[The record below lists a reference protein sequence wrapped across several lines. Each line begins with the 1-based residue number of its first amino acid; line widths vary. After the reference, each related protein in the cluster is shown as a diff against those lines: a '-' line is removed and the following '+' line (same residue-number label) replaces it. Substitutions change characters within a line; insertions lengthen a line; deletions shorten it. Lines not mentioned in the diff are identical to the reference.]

1 MNSGRFYSL
10 RFEMDAVME
19 QKKSVNSP
27 KRPYPMDRTRNIGIA
42 AHIDAGKTTTT
53 ERILFYTGLIHKM
66 GDVDD
71 GNTVTDWMEQERER
85 GITITSAATTCY
97 WTQKEDGTYKAFT
110 SVPHR
115 VNIIDTPGHV
125 DFTAEVERSMRVLDG
140 AVAVFCG
147 VAGVQP
153 QSETVWRQATKYR
166 VPRIAF
172 VNKMDRTGA
181 NFENAVNEMRKKLGA
196 YAYPVIIPI
205 GKEDYFSGVIDVV
218 NQKAIIYDLNDEV
231 GLKYEVTDIPAED
244 QERAKQALEELI
256 DAVSN
261 KDDQMAELVIENR
274 PITPQVL
281 KAAIRRLTCKIEL
294 VPVLCGSAFKKKGV
308 QPLVDA
314 VIDYLP
320 SPLDIPPATGLEAG
334 SENKIEVPSDDNGK
348 FCSLAFKLWTDPYV
362 GKLVFFRVYSGQLK
376 KGDIIYNPRTRKR
389 ERVSRVMMIQADKR
403 IEVETTYAGDIAAL
417 VGLRNI
423 TTGDTLCDED
433 FEVLLEPPTFPE
445 PVISMAVEPK
455 TKADRE
461 KMSEGLQR
469 LAEEDPTFRCFTNEE
484 TGQLIIAG
492 MGELHLEIIRDR
504 LFREFK
510 VEANAGAPQI
520 AYRETITKHAEGE
533 GKFIR
538 QSGGRG
544 QYGHAL
550 VTLGPN
556 QRGKGIE
563 IENKIVGGAIPKEY
577 IPAVID
583 GIEEAV
589 AGGVLAGYP
598 MVDLKVAI
606 VDGTFHEVDS
616 SELAFKMAG
625 IFALKDAAKKAN
637 CILLEPIMK
646 VEVTTPDEY
655 QGDLLGDLN
664 RRRGKIVAIEA
675 KDSSTI
681 LNAEVPLAE
690 MFGYATAIRSLSKG
704 RAAYSMEPFRFEPV
718 PSSIVA
724 TILDSA
730 KSKPAARA

>member
-1 MNSGRFYSL
+1 
-10 RFEMDAVME
+10 ME
-19 QKKSVNSP
+19 TVLETKKSTKTKGANVP
-27 KRPYPMDRTRNIGIA
+27 QRQYPMERTRNIGIA

-97 WTQKEDGTYKAFT
+97 WTQKDDGSYKAFLGL
-110 SVPHR
+110 PHR
-115 VNIIDTPGHV
+115 INIIDTPGHV

-153 QSETVWRQATKYR
+153 QSETVWRQATKYK

-181 NFENAVNEMRKKLGA
+181 NFENALSDMRKKLGA
-196 YAYPVIIPI
+196 YAYPIFLPI
-205 GKEDYFSGVIDVV
+205 GKEDYFSGVVDIV
-218 NQKAIIYDLNDEV
+218 NQKAIVYDPSDDS
-231 GLKYEVTDIPAED
+231 GLKYQVTDIPAD
-244 QERAKQALEELI
+244 LKDSAKAALAELI

-261 KDDQMAELVIENR
+261 KDEKIAELVIENK
-274 PITPQVL
+274 PVTPELL
-281 KAAIRRLTCKIEL
+281 KAAIRRLTCRIEM
-294 VPVLCGSAFKKKGV
+294 VPVLCGSAFKKRGV

-314 VIDYLP
+314 VVDYLP
-320 SPLDIPPATGLEAG
+320 SPLDVPPAFGIAPGTE
-334 SENKIEVPSDDNGK
+334 SKVEVPTSDNGK

-362 GKLVFFRVYSGQLK
+362 GKLVFFRVYSGRLS
-376 KGDIIYNPRTRKR
+376 KGDVIYNPRTRKR
-389 ERVSRVMMIQADKR
+389 DRVSRVMMIQADKR
-403 IEVETTYAGDIAAL
+403 IDVETTFSGDIAAL

-433 FEVLLEPPTFPE
+433 FDVMLEPPTFPE

-461 KMSEGLQR
+461 KMGEGLQR
-469 LAEEDPTFRCFTNEE
+469 LAEEDPTFRCFTNED

-510 VEANAGAPQI
+510 VSANAGAPQI
-520 AYRETITKHAEGE
+520 AYRETVTKSAEGE

-538 QSGGRG
+538 QSGGKG
-544 QYGHAL
+544 QYGHAC
-550 VTLGPN
+550 VTLAPN
-556 QRGKGIE
+556 GRGKGVE

-577 IPAVID
+577 ISPVID
-583 GIEEAV
+583 GIEEAIK
-589 AGGVLAGYP
+589 GGVLAGYP
-598 MVDLKVAI
+598 VVDVKVAI
-606 VDGTFHEVDS
+606 VDGTYHEVDS

-625 IFALKDAAKKAN
+625 IFALKDAAKKASP
-637 CILLEPIMK
+637 ILLEPIMK

-664 RRRGKIVAIEA
+664 RRRGKITHIEA
-675 KDSSTI
+675 KDASTI
-681 LNAEVPLAE
+681 LTAEVPLSE

-718 PSSIVA
+718 PNSIVA
-724 TILDSA
+724 GILDSA
-730 KSKPAARA
+730 KGKPAARA

>member
-1 MNSGRFYSL
+1 MQ
-10 RFEMDAVME
+10 AVE
-19 QKKSVNSP
+19 DKSKSANSP
-27 KRPYPMDRTRNIGIA
+27 TREYTMERTRNIGIA

-53 ERILFYTGLIHKM
+53 ERILFYTGLIHKI

-85 GITITSAATTCY
+85 GITITSAAVTCF
-97 WTQKEDGTYKAFT
+97 WTQKSLKAGEDAVYKAFRDI
-110 SVPHR
+110 PHR

-153 QSETVWRQATKYR
+153 QSETVWRQATKYK

-181 NFENAVNEMRKKLGA
+181 NFENALNDMRTKLRA
-196 YAYPVIIPI
+196 YAYPIFLPI
-205 GKEDYFSGVIDVV
+205 GAEDHFDGVIDVV
-218 NQKAIIYDLNDEV
+218 NQKAIVWGPGDVVNEGLN
-231 GLKYEVTDIPAED
+231 YEVKDIPAEH
-244 QERAKQALEELI
+244 QERAKAALAELI

-261 KDDQMAELVIENR
+261 KDDEIAGLVIEEK
-274 PITPQVL
+274 PITPPVL

-308 QPLVDA
+308 QPLIDA
-314 VIDYLP
+314 VVDYLP
-320 SPLDIPPATGLEAG
+320 GPLDVPGAEGTEVGT
-334 SENKIEVPSDDNGK
+334 ENPVHVETSDNNK
-348 FCSLAFKLWTDPYV
+348 FCSLAFKLWTDVYA

-376 KGDIIYNPRTRKR
+376 KGDTIYNPRTRKR
-389 ERVSRVMMIQADKR
+389 ERVSRLMVIQGSERKD
-403 IEVETTYAGDIAAL
+403 INQVYAGDIAAL

-433 FEVLLEPPTFPE
+433 YDVTLEPPTFPE

-455 TKADRE
+455 TRADRD

-492 MGELHLEIIRDR
+492 MGELHLEIICDR
-504 LFREFK
+504 LKREFK
-510 VEANAGAPQI
+510 VDCNTGAPQI
-520 AYRETITKHAEGE
+520 AYRETITKPAEGE

-544 QYGHAL
+544 QYGHAC
-550 VTLGPN
+550 VMVQPN
-556 QRGKGIE
+556 EKGKGVE
-563 IENKIVGGAIPKEY
+563 VENKIVGGTIPKEY

-583 GIEEAV
+583 GIEEAIK
-589 AGGVLAGYP
+589 GGVYAGYQ
-598 MVDLKVAI
+598 VIDIKVQ
-606 VDGTFHEVDS
+606 VTDGSFHEVDS
-616 SELAFKMAG
+616 NELAFKMAG
-625 IFALKDAAKKAN
+625 IFALKDAFKKAHP
-637 CILLEPIMK
+637 ILLEPIMK
-646 VEVTTPDEY
+646 VELTTPDEY
-655 QGDLLGDLN
+655 QGDLIGDIS
-664 RRRGKIVAIEA
+664 RRRGTIVSIEA
-675 KDSSTI
+675 KQGQTI
-681 LNAEVPLAE
+681 VNAQVPLAE

-704 RAAYSMEPFRFEPV
+704 RASYSMEPLTFEQV
-718 PSSIVA
+718 PNSVLS
-724 TILDSA
+724 TILDAAA
-730 KSKPAARA
+730 KKPAART

>member
-1 MNSGRFYSL
+1 MA
-10 RFEMDAVME
+10 EKD
-19 QKKSVNSP
+19 KSANSP
-27 KRPYPMDRTRNIGIA
+27 KREYTLERTRNIGIA

-53 ERILFYTGLIHKM
+53 ERILFYTGLIHKI

-85 GITITSAATTCY
+85 GITITSAAVTCY
-97 WTQKEDGTYKAFT
+97 WTQKQTKHGENELHKAFLG
-110 SVPHR
+110 VPQR
-115 VNIIDTPGHV
+115 INIIDTPGHV

-153 QSETVWRQATKYR
+153 QSETVWRQATKYK

-181 NFENAVNEMRKKLGA
+181 NFEHALADMRNKLKA
-196 YAYPVIIPI
+196 YAYPIFLPI
-205 GKEDYFSGVIDVV
+205 GAEDKFEGVIDVV
-218 NQKAIIYDLNDEV
+218 NQKAIVWGPGDVVNEGLN
-231 GLKYEVTDIPAED
+231 YEVKDIPAEHK
-244 QERAKQALEELI
+244 ERARAALAELI

-261 KDDQMAELVIENR
+261 KDDQIADLVLHEK
-274 PITPQVL
+274 PVTPPEL

-308 QPLVDA
+308 QPLIDA
-314 VIDYLP
+314 VVDYLP
-320 SPLDIPPATGLEAG
+320 GPLDVPPAEGIELGTD
-334 SENKIEVPSDDNGK
+334 NKVVVETSDGNK
-348 FCSLAFKLWTDPYV
+348 FCSLAFKLWTDPYA
-362 GKLVFFRVYSGQLK
+362 GKLVFFRVYSGQLE
-376 KGDIIYNPRTRKR
+376 KGDMIYNPRTRKR
-389 ERVSRVMMIQADKR
+389 DRVSRLMIIQGSERKD
-403 IEVETTYAGDIAAL
+403 ITQVHAGDIAAL

-433 FEVLLEPPTFPE
+433 FDVTLEPPTFPE

-455 TKADRE
+455 TRADRD

-469 LAEEDPTFRCFTNEE
+469 LAEEDPTFRCFTNPE

-492 MGELHLEIIRDR
+492 MGELHLEIICDR
-504 LFREFK
+504 LKREFK
-510 VEANAGAPQI
+510 VDANTGAPQI
-520 AYRETITKHAEGE
+520 AYRETITKSADGE

-544 QYGHAL
+544 QYGHAC
-550 VTLGPN
+550 VQIQPN
-556 QRGKGIE
+556 EKGKGIE

-583 GIEEAV
+583 GCEEAIK
-589 AGGVLAGYP
+589 GGVLAGYQ
-598 MVDLKVAI
+598 MIDVKVQV

-616 SELAFKMAG
+616 NELAFKMAG
-625 IFALKDAAKKAN
+625 IFAFKDAAKKAHM
-637 CILLEPIMK
+637 ILLEPIMK

-655 QGDLLGDLN
+655 QGDLLGDIN
-664 RRRGKIVAIEA
+664 RRRGHIVSIEA
-675 KDSSTI
+675 KLGQTI
-681 LNAEVPLAE
+681 LNAQVPLAE

-704 RAAYSMEPFRFEPV
+704 RASYSMEPLTFEQV
-718 PSSIVA
+718 PKSVLD
-724 TILDSA
+724 TILDQAA
-730 KSKPAARA
+730 KKPAARS

>member
-1 MNSGRFYSL
+1 
-10 RFEMDAVME
+10 ME
-19 QKKSVNSP
+19 
-27 KRPYPMDRTRNIGIA
+27 RTRNIGIA

-97 WTQKEDGTYKAFT
+97 WTQKEEGTYKAFT
-110 SVPHR
+110 GIAHR
-115 VNIIDTPGHV
+115 INIIGTPGHV

-153 QSETVWRQATKYR
+153 QSETVWRQATKYK

-181 NFENAVNEMRKKLGA
+181 DFENALNDMRKKLGA
-196 YAYPVIIPI
+196 YAYPVFLPL
-205 GKEDYFSGVIDVV
+205 GKEENLRGVIDVV
-218 NQKAIIYDLNDEV
+218 NQKAIIYDPADET
-231 GLKYEVTDIPAED
+231 GLKYDIAEIPADFKESS
-244 QERAKQALEELI
+244 KMALAELV

-261 KDDQMAELVIENR
+261 KDDVIAELVIDNK
-274 PITPQVL
+274 PISPETL
-281 KAAIRRLTCKIEL
+281 KAAIRRLTCKIEF

-320 SPLDIPPATGLEAG
+320 SPLDVPPAVGEEPG
-334 SENKIEVPSDDNGK
+334 NPENKIEVPSDDSAK

-362 GKLVFFRVYSGQLK
+362 GKLVFFRTYSGQLK
-376 KGDIIYNPRTRKR
+376 KGDVIYNPRTRKR

-403 IEVETTYAGDIAAL
+403 IDVETVFAGDIAAL

-433 FEVLLEPPTFPE
+433 FEITLEPPTFPE
-445 PVISMAVEPK
+445 PVISMAIEPK

-520 AYRETITKHAEGE
+520 AYRETITKGADGE

-544 QYGHAL
+544 QYGHAC
-550 VTLGPN
+550 VQIQPN
-556 QRGKGIE
+556 EKGKGVE

-577 IPAVID
+577 IPAIID
-583 GIEEAV
+583 GIEEAIKS
-589 AGGVLAGYP
+589 GVLAGYQIID
-598 MVDLKVAI
+598 VKVQI

-616 SELAFKMAG
+616 NELAFKMAG
-625 IFALKDAAKKAN
+625 IFAFKDAARKAN
-637 CILLEPIMK
+637 MILLEPIMK
-646 VEVTTPDEY
+646 VEVTTPAEY
-655 QGDLLGDLN
+655 QGDLVGDIS
-664 RRRGKIVAIEA
+664 RRRGAIQNIDAKAGQVIVN
-675 KDSSTI
+675 SH
-681 LNAEVPLAE
+681 VPLSE

-704 RAAYSMEPFRFEPV
+704 RASYSMEPLTFEQV
-718 PSSIVA
+718 PNSIVS
-724 TILDSA
+724 TILDAAA
-730 KSKPAARA
+730 KRPAARS